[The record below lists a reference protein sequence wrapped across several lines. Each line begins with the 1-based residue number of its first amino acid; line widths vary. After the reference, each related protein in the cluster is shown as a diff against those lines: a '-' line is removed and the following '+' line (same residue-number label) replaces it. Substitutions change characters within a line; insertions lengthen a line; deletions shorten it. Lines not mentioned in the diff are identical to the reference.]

1 MKKQTG
7 FTIIELIIVIVILGL
22 LAATALPRFLNVT
35 DDAEAAATEAVG
47 GGFAT
52 GISLAHARWIA
63 DGHSTGTDNILITME
78 GSNVNMNENGWPA
91 NTDTVGAG
99 LNDQTEEECQ
109 QIWNTLLQ
117 SPPSTSIDT
126 GDRGKARY
134 HITVINAN
142 PDVCRYELARVVAAN
157 PPTHRIDYNV
167 GTGQV
172 ITTVP
177 DLR

>member
-1 MKKQTG
+1 MSKEKG
-7 FTIIELIIVIVILGL
+7 FTIIELVIVIVILGL

-52 GISLAHARWIA
+52 GVSLAHARWIA
-63 DGHSTGTDNILITME
+63 NGHSPGTSDIQVTLE

-99 LNDQTEEECQ
+99 LDDQTEEECQ

-117 SPPSTSIDT
+117 SPPSTSIDP

-134 HITVINAN
+134 HITVVNTN
-142 PDVCRYELARVVAAN
+142 PDLCRYELARVPAAN